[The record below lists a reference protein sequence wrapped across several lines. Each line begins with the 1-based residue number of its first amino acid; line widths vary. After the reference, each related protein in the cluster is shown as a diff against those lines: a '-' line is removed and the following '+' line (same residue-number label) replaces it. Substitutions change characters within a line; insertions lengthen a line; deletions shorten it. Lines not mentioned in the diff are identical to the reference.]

1 MPSNRPRTLII
12 APTYNERGN
21 VEKFIYA
28 VLSAMPWA
36 DILVIDDNSPDGTG
50 SLADTFAMLL
60 RQVRVLHRET
70 KEGASTA
77 YIQGFEY
84 AIAHGYDLVCELDT
98 NSAYDPGG
106 LPLLVELALDGDL
119 VIGSSYMRNSQLPD
133 WTPAHWL
140 INGTGNLV
148 ARAVLGLP
156 GSDCTSYIRCY
167 RTKALATLHL
177 DRVTTMD
184 TSVPD
189 RDGICSVA
197 ERLPGT

>member
-1 MPSNRPRTLII
+1 MPVVASEKRPQAALEMGYFGSNESATLSATPADSRPGTVDSDSVLVPSNRPRTLII

-70 KEGASTA
+70 KQGASTA
-77 YIQGFEY
+77 SIQGFEY

-133 WTPAHWL
+133 WTQH
-140 INGTGNLV
+140 TGSSME
-148 ARAVLGLP
+148 RETC
-156 GSDCTSYIRCY
+156 SRERC
-167 RTKALATLHL
+167 
-177 DRVTTMD
+177 
-184 TSVPD
+184 
-189 RDGICSVA
+189 
-197 ERLPGT
+197 